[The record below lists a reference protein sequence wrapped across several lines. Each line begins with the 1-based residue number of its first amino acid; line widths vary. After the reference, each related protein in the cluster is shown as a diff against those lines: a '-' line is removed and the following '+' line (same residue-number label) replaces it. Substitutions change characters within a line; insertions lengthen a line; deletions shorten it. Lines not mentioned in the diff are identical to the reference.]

1 MDGYVDTV
9 RNAKP
14 EVVALMLM
22 VNQVIAIA

>member
-14 EVVALMLM
+14 EVVTLMLM